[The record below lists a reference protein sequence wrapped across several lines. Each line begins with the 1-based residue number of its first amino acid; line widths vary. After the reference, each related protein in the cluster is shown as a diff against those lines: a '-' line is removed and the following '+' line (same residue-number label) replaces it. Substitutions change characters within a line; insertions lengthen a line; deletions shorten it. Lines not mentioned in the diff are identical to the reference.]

1 MINKSRRSYDMT
13 KLRRQF
19 SQKTGALIFE
29 ASFPC
34 STWVFIKKWYILKP
48 FWPARN
54 PQRLAMPLVIFPP
67 RDRIIS
73 MWWGK
78 CTVYIFALQHVSLDV
93 RKFGEHW
100 AWFKRQKWSNWFW
113 GGEVDRWPL
122 MSLEVI
128 FSQVVSFESSRNSTI
143 NGQNLTHV
151 LYLDATS
158 RPWTQLT
165 CSNPLKK
172 DDHKLVM

>member
-1 MINKSRRSYDMT
+1 MEWMLPLKWSGPARFEHCMTHMNSCDMT

-34 STWVFIKKWYILKP
+34 STWVFIKKCYILKP
-48 FWPARN
+48 FWPAKN

-113 GGEVDRWPL
+113 GEGKLTVDRWWVWKWF
-122 MSLEVI
+122 SLKL
-128 FSQVVSFESSRNSTI
+128 SALR
-143 NGQNLTHV
+143 
-151 LYLDATS
+151 ATS

-172 DDHKLVM
+172 NDHKLVM